1 MTSLSAIGR
10 IRRTGP
16 AVLLAAMLSGAI
28 VFFIGTG
35 ANAQS
40 RQPEPG
46 LSSELGQ
53 ENMSLVAAPSADIK
67 AVLVKEPGLMVA
79 LKRWVAE
86 DATNHGQLISESDLT
101 DDAIFDRLDN
111 DARFRG
117 VATLL
122 LQQYGY
128 LVPEVNPDSPAGK
141 EQALLIQERV
151 KWISQEEEEARQ
163 QQRQDEQQRVKD
175 LEHERACAAGA
186 ATNCPKQ
193 VSQPQPS
200 TPLSPGAGVQPNMN
214 SPATEPFP
222 PLRGPLGNPSSPNG
236 NNSSLEL
243 TQLLRNG
250 AANNPE
256 LNGYGYGSSSLYG
269 GGSLDGMSGG
279 MMSPELVSSP
289 GQLDGMSGMGAL
301 GGESDDGFSSLGP
314 SGMGL
319 SSGGSMGAFR
329 NNLGGGMAGM
339 GGMSPIG
346 PEMYATEQRQPQGLE
361 MMSPAYPSG
370 TPVIPTL
377 SFGPEGRTE
386 MAPELAMQRVPSPY
400 GDIPSLYDLY
410 WQAVPHPATPQ
421 RFGSGVFQ
429 NGTRDPQLIPMDLP
443 AGPSYVV
450 GPGDGLAID
459 LWGGI
464 SSRILRTVNREGQVT
479 LPEVGPVMISGKT
492 LADAQ
497 ETIQHELRTQFRDI
511 SASVSL
517 SRLRTIRVYVVG
529 DVANPGAYDISSLS
543 TPLNALF
550 AAGGPTASGSYRI
563 VQHYRGNQLIQTVD
577 LYDLLLHGVRSDILP
592 LTSGDT
598 VVVPPIGPQV
608 TVEGMV
614 RRPAIYELNGQANLN
629 SVIELAGGLLPIA
642 TLRHIEVQR
651 LVAHKQETMLSLDIP
666 QTDDDAQVT
675 KQLEA
680 FNVQDGDQIRIFPIA
695 QGDEDAV
702 YLEGHVVR
710 PGRYAFH
717 SGMRVSDLISS
728 YKELLPQ
735 PAMQYA
741 EIIRLNQP
749 DLHPTVQS
757 FNLSDALADPAKAPL
772 LHAMDT
778 VRIFSRFDFQN
789 PPTVAVLGDV
799 RDPGIFRTSGE
810 VHLSDAIHLAGGLAP
825 DAQRE
830 DVQIFRQFPGGKAQ
844 IFSVNLGAALA
855 GDPTQNIILTSR
867 DRILVHQSPEAAQ
880 PAVVYIQGAVS
891 RPGRYPL
898 TSNMTVTDLIH
909 VGGGLLPS
917 ADTQVADLM
926 RYQWAGDDKLIG
938 QQEPIDLSQALRGN
952 PDAGTPLRNGDV
964 VTIRQLP
971 GWDDLGASIKVSGEV
986 IHPGTYGIRPGE
998 RLSSII
1004 ERAGGFQPDA
1014 YPYGA
1019 VLERVEVR
1027 QVEQKQ
1033 QDQLILRVKD
1043 AEGNLN
1049 QLPEATPQQRQAKE
1063 SALAQYQTTL
1073 TELGASAPTGR
1084 VTIRISSDIKR
1095 WRGTPADVQVR
1106 AGDTIFIPK
1115 RPGYVMVNGEVFDPT
1130 AVSYSPG
1137 RSAKW
1142 YLEQSGGPTLLANK
1156 KAIFVIRADGS
1167 VIGEKKTLWIGDS
1180 LDAVLEPGDTVVV
1193 PEKAIGGGP
1202 NWESIF
1208 TSAQLAASITSSVF
1222 FAVHY

>member
-1 MTSLSAIGR
+1 
-10 IRRTGP
+10 
-16 AVLLAAMLSGAI
+16 
-28 VFFIGTG
+28 
-35 ANAQS
+35 
-40 RQPEPG
+40 
-46 LSSELGQ
+46 
-53 ENMSLVAAPSADIK
+53 MSLVAAPSADIK
-67 AVLVKEPGLMVA
+67 AVLVKDPGLVVA

-111 DARFRG
+111 DAHFRG
-117 VATLL
+117 IATLL

-128 LVPEVNPDSPAGK
+128 LLPEVNPNSPIGK
-141 EQALLIQERV
+141 EQELLIQERV

-163 QQRQDEQQRVKD
+163 QQRQDEQQQVKD
-175 LEHERACAAGA
+175 MEHERACAAGT

-193 VSQPQPS
+193 ASQPQPS
-200 TPLSPGAGVQPNMN
+200 TPLLPGAGSQPNLN
-214 SPATEPFP
+214 SPEAEPFA
-222 PLRGPLGNPSSPNG
+222 PLQGPLANPSSPSG
-236 NNSSLEL
+236 NNNPVEL

-250 AANNPE
+250 AGNSLE
-256 LNGYGYGSSSLYG
+256 LNGFGYPSSAMYGGDSLGAMG
-269 GGSLDGMSGG
+269 GGSMSPQLVASPGLMGG
-279 MMSPELVSSP
+279 MGGL
-289 GQLDGMSGMGAL
+289 GSG
-301 GGESDDGFSSLGP
+301 SDDGFSSLGP
-314 SGMGL
+314 SGMGF
-319 SSGGSMGAFR
+319 SSGGSMGGFR
-329 NNLGGGMAGM
+329 DGFGGGMAGM
-339 GGMSPIG
+339 GEMSPLG
-346 PEMYATEQRQPQGLE
+346 SEMYPTEQNQPQGLE

-370 TPVIPTL
+370 TPVISPL
-377 SFGPEGRTE
+377 SFGASGRLQTRPEF
-386 MAPELAMQRVPSPY
+386 AMRRVASPY

-443 AGPSYVV
+443 AGPNYVV
-450 GPGDGLAID
+450 GPGDGLVID

-464 SSRILRTVNREGQVT
+464 SSRVLRTVDREGRVT
-479 LPEVGPVMISGKT
+479 LPEVGPVMVSGKT
-492 LADAQ
+492 LAQAQDA
-497 ETIQHELRTQFRDI
+497 IQQDLRTQFRDV

-550 AAGGPTASGSYRI
+550 AAGGPTAGGSYRI
-563 VQHYRGNQLIQTVD
+563 VQHYRGDQLVQTVD
-577 LYDLLLHGVRSDILP
+577 LYDMLLHGVRSDIVP
-592 LTSGDT
+592 LSSGDT
-598 VVVPPIGPQV
+598 VMVPPIGPQV
-608 TVEGMV
+608 TIEGMV
-614 RRPAIYELNGQANLN
+614 RRPAIYELKGETNLEN
-629 SVIELAGGLLPIA
+629 VIELAGGLLPIA

-651 LVAHKQETMLSLDIP
+651 LVAHKNETMLSLDIP
-666 QTDDDAQVT
+666 QTDTAAEVT

-680 FNVQDGDQIRIFPIA
+680 FNIQDGDQIRIFPIE
-695 QGDEDAV
+695 QGDQDAV

-710 PGRYAFH
+710 PGRYAFRP
-717 SGMRVSDLISS
+717 GMRVTDLISS
-728 YKELLPQ
+728 FKDLLPE

-757 FNLSDALADPAKAPL
+757 FNLSEALADPAKAPVL
-772 LHAMDT
+772 DAMDT

-799 RDPGIFRTSGE
+799 RQPGIYRTSGD
-810 VHLSDAIHLAGGLAP
+810 VHLIDAIHLAGGLAP

-830 DVQIFRQFPGGKAQ
+830 DVQIFRQLPGGNAQ

-855 GDPTQNIILTSR
+855 GDPTQNIILSSR

-880 PAVVYIQGAVS
+880 PAVVYIQGAVD

-898 TSNMTVTDLIH
+898 TSNMTVADLIR

-917 ADTQVADLM
+917 ADTQVGDLT
-926 RYQWAGDDKLIG
+926 RYQWAGDDKLTG
-938 QQEPIDLSQALRGN
+938 QQEPIDLSATLRGS
-952 PDAGTPLRNGDV
+952 PSAATPLRNGDV

-971 GWDDLGASIKVSGEV
+971 GWADLGASIKVSGEV

-1019 VLERVEVR
+1019 ILERVEVR
-1027 QVEQKQ
+1027 EVEQKQ

-1073 TELGASAPTGR
+1073 TELGTSAPTGR
-1084 VTIRISSDIKR
+1084 VTIRISSDVKR
-1095 WRGTPADVQVR
+1095 WQGTPADVQVR
-1106 AGDTIFIPK
+1106 AGDTLFIPK

-1193 PEKAIGGGP
+1193 PEKAVGGGP
-1202 NWESIF
+1202 NWESVF